1 MKKVLITGADG
12 FIGNNL
18 TMHLLQQGV
27 EVYAVVYPGND
38 IYAGSTSPLLHVV
51 SMDLNE
57 AAGRAA
63 DFPHDIDVMYHFA
76 WLGVRPEL
84 RNDLQVQMKNITM
97 SLQCISLAA
106 SLGIR
111 KVIFPG
117 STNEYLYYG
126 RPLNKDATPSPN
138 NAYGAAKVA
147 LRYLAAEMAKQ
158 NGMEFVYA
166 IIASIYAA
174 DRQDNNVIFYTI
186 RKLLQGEKPSL
197 TKLEQLWDYVY
208 IDDVLRALELI
219 GRRGKGGAVYAI
231 GHGDNQPLYRY
242 IESIHRKIDASL
254 PLGIGDVPYE
264 SDVLP
269 CSCIDLGDL
278 ERDTGFVPQVDFE
291 TGITKVIEK
300 LRQTMKKDKKDL

>member
-197 TKLEQLWDYVY
+197 TKQHFLV
-208 IDDVLRALELI
+208 
-219 GRRGKGGAVYAI
+219 AVY
-231 GHGDNQPLYRY
+231 
-242 IESIHRKIDASL
+242 
-254 PLGIGDVPYE
+254 
-264 SDVLP
+264 
-269 CSCIDLGDL
+269 
-278 ERDTGFVPQVDFE
+278 
-291 TGITKVIEK
+291 
-300 LRQTMKKDKKDL
+300 